1 MRQKNTMA
9 VLPIQLA
16 VAAAAPGSWRD
27 AIVVSSRD
35 GILRLDPLDGGQ
47 GGDRLRLATDAAPEI
62 GAPVAVHP
70 VAELLAVGAARFS
83 ARPVS

>member
-35 GILRLDPLDGGQ
+35 GILRLDPLDGEQ
-47 GGDRLRLATDAAPEI
+47 GGDQLRLATDAAPEI
-62 GAPVAVHP
+62 GTPVAVHP
-70 VAELLAVGAARFS
+70 VAELLAVGAARFN
-83 ARPVS
+83 ARPIS